1 MKKIIFLMMILE
13 MAPAKEKIL
22 SKLALLNVLKKSPP
36 NVRCQL
42 INFLNSQ
49 GIQVLSESIFNVLFN
64 EAPLTKNQKRKIR
77 KQCSNDKNLLKQISK
92 KRGSFKK
99 KRKLLKQTGNGL
111 ATLLGEKYI
120 KTAYK

>member
-1 MKKIIFLMMILE
+1 M
-13 MAPAKEKIL
+13 PPSKEKNL
-22 SKLALLNVLKKSPP
+22 SKLALINTLKKSPP
-36 NVRCQL
+36 KIRCQL
-42 INFLNSQ
+42 INYLNND
-49 GIQVLSESIFNVLFN
+49 GIKIVSESIFNVLFN

-92 KRGSFKK
+92 KKGSFKK

-120 KTAYK
+120 KQLISNFCAS